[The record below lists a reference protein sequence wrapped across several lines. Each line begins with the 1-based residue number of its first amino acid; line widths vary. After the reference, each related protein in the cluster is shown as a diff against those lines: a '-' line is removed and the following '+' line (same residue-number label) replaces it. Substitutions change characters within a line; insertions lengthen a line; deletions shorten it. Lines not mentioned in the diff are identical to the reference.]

1 MALYYELFVNI
12 LRVWCVIAF
21 EFFPRCI
28 VSVSDVDVPRVVSI
42 AEDLTEGGGVPQ
54 GVPPPNG
61 GKGVP
66 PPSDGNFVRLV
77 ERGVPPPNGGNFV
90 RLVER
95 GVTPPNGSMLFAI
108 VCQI

>member
-1 MALYYELFVNI
+1 MGGLWHYIYELFVNI
-12 LRVWCVIAF
+12 LRVLGVIAF

-28 VSVSDVDVPRVVSI
+28 VCVSDVDVPRVVSI

-54 GVPPPNG
+54 GVP
-61 GKGVP
+61 
-66 PPSDGNFVRLV
+66 
-77 ERGVPPPNGGNFV
+77 RGVPPPNGGNFV

-95 GVTPPNGSMLFAI
+95 GVPPPNGGMLFAI

>member
-42 AEDLTEGGGVPQ
+42 AEDLTEGGGVP
-54 GVPPPNG
+54 PPNG
-61 GKGVP
+61 G
-66 PPSDGNFVRLV
+66 
-77 ERGVPPPNGGNFV
+77 
-90 RLVER
+90 
-95 GVTPPNGSMLFAI
+95 MLFAI
-108 VCQI
+108 VCWI

>member
-1 MALYYELFVNI
+1 MGGLWHYICKLLVNI
-12 LRVWCVIAF
+12 LRVWSVIAF
-21 EFFPRCI
+21 EFFSCCVVA
-28 VSVSDVDVPRVVSI
+28 VSYVDVPRVVSI
-42 AEDLTEGGGVPQ
+42 AEDLFERRGGPQ

-66 PPSDGNFVRLV
+66 PPNGGK
-77 ERGVPPPNGGNFV
+77 GVPPPNGGNFV

-95 GVTPPNGSMLFAI
+95 GVPPPNGGMLFAI